1 MAVSAGS
8 AARGSR
14 GRARCFRG
22 AVYPGARWAGGAG
35 WLWAAR
41 TRKSR
46 CRGVADGKDPN
57 PRPLGLR
64 GGGGGDPGDL
74 PAFSRALRLECPTQR
89 LPLLSLAKIGET
101 A

>member
-1 MAVSAGS
+1 M
-8 AARGSR
+8 
-14 GRARCFRG
+14 
-22 AVYPGARWAGGAG
+22 
-35 WLWAAR
+35 
-41 TRKSR
+41 
-46 CRGVADGKDPN
+46 ADGKDPN

-74 PAFSRALRLECPTQR
+74 PAFSRALRLEGPTQR